1 MKKLLGKN
9 WQTTLVGLLAAI
21 YFAVD
26 PVISGDAYT
35 WQDIIRVALPAIF
48 GYVAKSHNVTGV
60 GDEAK
65 TTNEIKKDL

>member
-9 WQTTLVGLLAAI
+9 WQTTLVGLLAAV
-21 YFAVD
+21 YFAIE

-35 WQDIIRVALPAIF
+35 WQDIVKVALPAIF

-60 GDEAK
+60 GEEAK
-65 TTNEIKKDL
+65 TTNEIKKES